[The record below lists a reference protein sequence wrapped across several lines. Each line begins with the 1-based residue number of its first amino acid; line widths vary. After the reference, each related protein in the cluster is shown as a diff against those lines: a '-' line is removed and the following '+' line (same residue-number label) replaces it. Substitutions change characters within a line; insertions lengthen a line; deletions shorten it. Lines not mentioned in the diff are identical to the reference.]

1 MEKNSSLPVVRF
13 RQDRPA
19 GKSARALHGFTLPS
33 HSFSIL
39 RYPKKGIIM
48 KKLTFT
54 LTILGALASNAF
66 AHHMAAYEDAGI
78 YIPEW
83 SPHLLMEF

>member
-1 MEKNSSLPVVRF
+1 
-13 RQDRPA
+13 
-19 GKSARALHGFTLPS
+19 
-33 HSFSIL
+33 
-39 RYPKKGIIM
+39 M
-48 KKLTFT
+48 KKL
-54 LTILGALASNAF
+54 LMILAASAIMATAAS